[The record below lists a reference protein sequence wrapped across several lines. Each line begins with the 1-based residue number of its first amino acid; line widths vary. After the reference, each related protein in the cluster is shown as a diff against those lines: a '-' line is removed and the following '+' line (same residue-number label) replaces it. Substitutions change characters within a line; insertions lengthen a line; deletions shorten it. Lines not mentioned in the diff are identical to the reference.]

1 MAFKRYLSLNLP
13 ENQSAFLWGARK
25 TGKSTFL
32 KETFPKALHVDLLKA
47 DVFQHYARRP
57 QGLREE
63 LKSVTDPFTIIVDE
77 VQKIPILLDEIHSLI
92 EEKKNLQFVLCGSS
106 ARKLKQ
112 TGANLLGGRAWRY
125 MFVPLCYPELK
136 ELNWDFIFN
145 RGLIPSHYLSSAIEQ
160 NLTAY
165 LYDYILT
172 EVHME
177 ANLRKRETFTRF
189 WDILGFCHGEMI
201 NFSNIARDCGVSSKT
216 VMTYFEI
223 LEDMYL
229 GYFLRPY
236 KVRSS
241 RQIIQ
246 EIPKFYLFD
255 TGLATYLKRYTFKE
269 MRGADAGASFEHY
282 VFLELM
288 AYKLLTAKRD
298 HIFYW
303 RTKNTHE
310 VDFIIQDM
318 AFEVKISTPIEKRD
332 LKNLLV
338 FAEENSASL
347 HVISLEPRKRIM
359 TCDNKE
365 ITVWPIQEFLEAL
378 WSHTLWN

>member
-13 ENQSAFLWGARK
+13 EGQSAFLWGGRK

-32 KETFPKALHVDLLKA
+32 KEAFPKALHIDLLRA
-47 DVFQHYARRP
+47 DVFQHYVRRP

-63 LKSVTDPFTIIVDE
+63 LKSITDPFTVIVDE
-77 VQKIPILLDEIHSLI
+77 VQKIPILLDEIHGLI
-92 EEKKNLQFVLCGSS
+92 EDKKNLQFILCGSS

-145 RGLIPSHYLSSAIEQ
+145 RGLIPSHYLSPSTEQ

-172 EVHME
+172 EVHAE
-177 ANLRKRETFTRF
+177 ANIRKRETFTRF
-189 WDILGFCHGEMI
+189 LDILGFCHGTMI

-236 KVRSS
+236 RTRSS

-246 EIPKFYLFD
+246 ETPKFYLFD
-255 TGLATYLKRYTFKE
+255 TGLANYLKRYTFKE
-269 MRGADAGASFEHY
+269 MRGMDAGASFEHY

-298 HIFYW
+298 SIYYW
-303 RTKNTHE
+303 RTKDKHE

-318 AFEVKISTPIEKRD
+318 AFEVKISTPIEKKD
-332 LKNLLV
+332 LKNLVV
-338 FAEENSASL
+338 FAEENKASL

-365 ITVWPIQEFLEAL
+365 VTIWPIQEFLEEL
-378 WSHTLWN
+378 WSHTLWT

>member
-1 MAFKRYLSLNLP
+1 MAFKRYLSLDLP
-13 ENQSAFLWGARK
+13 QNQSAFLWGARK

-32 KETFPKALHVDLLKA
+32 KETFPNALRIDLLKA

-63 LKSVTDPFTIIVDE
+63 LQSVIDPFTVVVDE

-92 EEKKNLQFVLCGSS
+92 EEKKNVQFVLCGSS

-125 MFVPLCYPELK
+125 MFMPLCYPELQ

-145 RGLIPSHYLSSAIEQ
+145 RGLVPSHYLSPAIEQ

-177 ANLRKRETFTRF
+177 ATLRKRETFGRF
-189 WDILGFCHGEMI
+189 LDILGFCHGQMI

-236 KVRSS
+236 RVRSS

-246 EIPKFYLFD
+246 EVPKFYLFD
-255 TGLATYLKRYTFKE
+255 TGLANYLKRYTFKE
-269 MRGADAGASFEHY
+269 MRGPDAGASFEHY

-288 AYKLLTAKRD
+288 AYKLLNAKRD

-310 VDFIIQDM
+310 VDFIVQDM

-338 FAEENSASL
+338 FAEENNISL
-347 HVISLEPRKRIM
+347 HVISLEPRKRVM
-359 TCDNKE
+359 THDNKE
-365 ITVWPIQEFLEAL
+365 ITVWPIQDFLAAL
-378 WSHTLWN
+378 WSHSLWK